1 MFLDFFIT
9 YNNVI
14 MSIIG
19 IIVIK
24 YHLLEMNTGKIITQ
38 LRDQFNWSQSD
49 LANKSDVSRVMIG
62 KYERGEA
69 VPSLDAAK
77 KIADA
82 FEVTLDY
89 LVGESKNISF
99 DKKTLKRFEDL
110 QLIDESK
117 RNTLFDLIDT
127 YIRDSKTRQAY
138 AS

>member
-1 MFLDFFIT
+1 
-9 YNNVI
+9 